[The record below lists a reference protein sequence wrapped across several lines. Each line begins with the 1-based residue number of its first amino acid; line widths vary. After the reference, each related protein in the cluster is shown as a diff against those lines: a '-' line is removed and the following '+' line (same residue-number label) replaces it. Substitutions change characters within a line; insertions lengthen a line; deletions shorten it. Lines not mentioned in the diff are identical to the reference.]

1 VSLSEKIITMKKSKF
16 PSWNDLESNKKRL
29 EIREIIKNRR
39 LIGMR
44 RVITGHDKN
53 GKSIVVL
60 DGPPARS
67 IGEDVGGL
75 FELWNTDGNI
85 INTQDNIDRADDEI
99 ILSPPSNG
107 SKFRYFQIN
116 PTPEGIPMDIMQD
129 IAADAF
135 EKIGAAH
142 HRIDTTKHP
151 AMHKTETIDYIIL
164 LKGDVTLILD
174 QEEVDIKPFDVVVQR
189 GTNHAWV
196 NNGSDPA
203 LLIAVLIDSE
213 LN

>member
-1 VSLSEKIITMKKSKF
+1 
-16 PSWNDLESNKKRL
+16 
-29 EIREIIKNRR
+29 
-39 LIGMR
+39 MR
-44 RVITGHDKN
+44 RIVTGHN
-53 GKSIVVL
+53 SSGKSIISI

-75 FELWNTDGNI
+75 FEIWNTDGNLI
-85 INTQDNIDRADDEI
+85 DTTDVVDRADIDI
-99 ILSPPSNG
+99 ILSPPESG

-116 PTPEGIPMDIMQD
+116 PTPEGVPMEMMQE

-142 HRIDTTKHP
+142 HRVDTSKHP
-151 AMHKTETIDYIIL
+151 AMHKTDTIDYIIL

-174 QEEVDIKPFDVVVQR
+174 EEEVTIEPHDVVVQR

-196 NNGSDPA
+196 NNGDEPA
-203 LLIAVLIDSE
+203 LLIAVLIDSD
-213 LN
+213 LK

>member
-1 VSLSEKIITMKKSKF
+1 
-16 PSWNDLESNKKRL
+16 
-29 EIREIIKNRR
+29 
-39 LIGMR
+39 MR

-75 FELWNTDGNI
+75 FELWNTDGNT

-116 PTPEGIPMDIMQD
+116 PTPEGIPMDIMQE

-213 LN
+213 LS

>member
-1 VSLSEKIITMKKSKF
+1 
-16 PSWNDLESNKKRL
+16 
-29 EIREIIKNRR
+29 
-39 LIGMR
+39 MR
-44 RVITGHDKN
+44 RVVTGHDKN

-85 INTQDNIDRADDEI
+85 INTQDNIYRSDDEI

>member
-1 VSLSEKIITMKKSKF
+1 
-16 PSWNDLESNKKRL
+16 
-29 EIREIIKNRR
+29 
-39 LIGMR
+39 MR
-44 RVITGHDKN
+44 RIVTGHN
-53 GKSIVVL
+53 SEGKSIITI

-75 FELWNTDGNI
+75 FEIWNTDGNLI
-85 INTQDNIDRADDEI
+85 DSTDSLDRADTDI
-99 ILSPPSNG
+99 LLSPPENG

-116 PTPEGIPMDIMQD
+116 PTPEGVPMEIMQE

-151 AMHKTETIDYIIL
+151 AMHKTDTIDYIIL
-164 LKGDVTLILD
+164 LKGEVTLLLD
-174 QEEVDIKPFDVVVQR
+174 EDEVDLKPFDVVVQR

-196 NNGSDPA
+196 CKGEEPA
-203 LLIAVLIDSE
+203 LFIAVLIDTE
-213 LN
+213 IT

>member
-1 VSLSEKIITMKKSKF
+1 
-16 PSWNDLESNKKRL
+16 
-29 EIREIIKNRR
+29 
-39 LIGMR
+39 MR
-44 RVITGHDKN
+44 RIITGHNED
-53 GKSIVVL
+53 GKSVITM

-75 FELWNTDGNI
+75 FELWNTDGNDI
-85 INTQDNIDRADDEI
+85 ISTDSVDRADEEI
-99 ILSPPSNG
+99 ILSPTDG
-107 SKFRYFQIN
+107 GTKFRYFQIN
-116 PTPEGIPMDIMQD
+116 ALPEGVPEEMMQE

-164 LKGDVTLILD
+164 LKGDVTLVLD
-174 QEEVDIKPFDVVVQR
+174 QEEVDLKPFDVVVQR

-196 NNGSDPA
+196 NNGDEPA
-203 LLIAVLIDSE
+203 LLIAVLIDSKIK
-213 LN
+213 